1 MHEAQLASTRRATR
15 TLTSSD
21 ASLDMTYAFLAG
33 STASGTM
40 AQRQITSSCNYP
52 LERECS
58 FQFGNIACYP
68 CVFLQESL
76 QVRNSCQLSTAR
88 IGLWQDR
95 KNLAVL
101 FSDGCAV
108 FARIAASRGGG
119 YAAVACTNMKT
130 RPLFPSA
137 VESGGKHA
145 EARLCSSC
153 LCGWALGW
161 LDTIIS
167 HHGRPCLVKKP

>member
-1 MHEAQLASTRRATR
+1 MLSLQDLLHQGQWHSGKSLQAAIIPWSGSVRSSLETSRATR
-15 TLTSSD
+15 VFFCK
-21 ASLDMTYAFLAG
+21 SLCKFETPA
-33 STASGTM
+33 
-40 AQRQITSSCNYP
+40 N
-52 LERECS
+52 
-58 FQFGNIACYP
+58 
-68 CVFLQESL
+68 
-76 QVRNSCQLSTAR
+76 LSTAR

-108 FARIAASRGGG
+108 IRSHCCEPWGRICRCR
-119 YAAVACTNMKT
+119 VPLTNMKT

-167 HHGRPCLVKKP
+167 YHGRPCLVKKP